1 MGRLFYSLVV
11 LLLWLFF
18 LLFFLLFAGT
28 NLLAARVFEKAP
40 PIMVVQFT
48 AQQIHCVTDKHGK
61 IVEGEE
67 DAITNNFYVLAMQ
80 RDWDEEE
87 NELKWKIV
95 EFMVLGS
102 MPYN

>member
-1 MGRLFYSLVV
+1 MWRQQLSVV
-11 LLLWLFF
+11 
-18 LLFFLLFAGT
+18 
-28 NLLAARVFEKAP
+28 
-40 PIMVVQFT
+40 VVWGHGGDP
-48 AQQIHCVTDKHGK
+48 QQIHCVTDKHGK

>member
-11 LLLWLFF
+11 LLLLL

>member
-1 MGRLFYSLVV
+1 LGRLFYSLVV
-11 LLLWLFF
+11 LLLLL

>member
-1 MGRLFYSLVV
+1 LGRLFYSLVV
-11 LLLWLFF
+11 LLLL

>member
-1 MGRLFYSLVV
+1 MGRFFYSLVV
-11 LLLWLFF
+11 LLLL